1 MLRRPSRVRWGSRP
15 GRTAVLLA
23 LAMAAEA
30 GTVALTSGQAFAVPT
45 QSAAASIAPQVP
57 SSWGLSPSSVN
68 AYSGGR
74 FTTRGT
80 PTLWANGVVGDGDT
94 YKAQFELTADPAFA
108 DTTYSYTGTSASTA
122 SGVNALLSVP
132 SANALPDAKHLRLRA
147 RSYDGT
153 TYSGWTAYTVF
164 AVDTTLPA
172 APGISCAG
180 FKEGDWN
187 APLSNGATCTFTTT
201 ATDGQ
206 GYVWGLDDPNTPQR
220 LDDQTNGTG
229 GAAKS
234 VTVTADL
241 GWHTLYART
250 VDKAGNH
257 SAKATAY
264 SFGVG
269 SDGVALTSPMDG
281 QRTARRV
288 SLSAIGKS
296 TYTNAVY
303 EYRRG
308 ETDTWKT
315 IPASDVTV
323 SSSGAAVAWPVP
335 VTSGKPATLAWKTTS
350 TLGEDG
356 PIDVRAK
363 FSNSTGSGYSQTV
376 PVTVD
381 RIAGDAPKED
391 VGPGTVNLLTGDYFL
406 SAGDLSVFGLSIS
419 RTASSRRPDAGAQQE
434 GQVPIFGPEWVSG
447 VVAEKSGSTWK
458 YLQRTSSTS
467 VAVVDADGNATGFA
481 ATSGGG
487 WSPETGSGSL
497 TLTGSLTGSFTLSET
512 SGTVTTFAK
521 ADGSSSVWNVT
532 TASLP
537 TDDSTTTAVSETVT
551 SGGTTLARPK
561 YLIAPSGA
569 VSAAT
574 CRTTPSVQGC
584 RVLEFAYATSTTA
597 TSSALGDYTGR
608 LSQIR
613 LWATAPGET
622 VSKATTVVK
631 YLYDNSGR
639 LRESWDARLST
650 PLKTAYSYDSAGRVT
665 TLTPPGELPWTF
677 EYGKAGNSATAGTG
691 MLLSVSRPT
700 LAPGT
705 KSTVNGTAKTDF
717 VYDVPLGGSAAP
729 YAMASG
735 DTETWGQY
743 QGPADATAV
752 FPADQVPSSHDGGS
766 LTSGNYKRATIVYMD
781 ESGREVDTA
790 EPGGRISSTQY
801 DRFGNVVRKLTPAN
815 RSLALGLTPAD
826 ERQLSELGITGLTSA
841 QRAEL
846 LSSYNYYS
854 NNGLRLLEEFG
865 PLHRVELTK
874 DFKNGNKVLL
884 PAGTTVSARSWKVNE
899 YDQGRP
905 TDGSAKVKDQLTI
918 VTSGLRVDGYDSI
931 LADKRVTVTQYD
943 WAKGLPTLVTEDAG
957 GLALNTN
964 KGYDSS
970 GRVTGVILPGG
981 NGNDASSKVY
991 SYWKATGTGFCQ
1003 GHPEWEGL
1011 LCWMGPAGDITGGG
1025 SNPKTSVDST
1035 ITYDLFGQVLK
1046 MVDTS
1051 GDSYRTAT
1059 RTYDAAGRLATSQVT
1074 GNLGQSV
1081 PAITNTYDA
1090 DSGQL
1095 VKTTSSDGGTIT
1107 HDYDKLGRLI
1117 SYTDADGG
1125 TTTTQYDDLNRPVKS
1140 TDTAPSTTT
1149 FTYDTSLDPRG
1160 LVTRLTDSV
1169 AGSFTAAYDADG
1181 ALTSEKLP
1189 GGYTLDQAA
1198 DPTGALTKRTYTRDS
1213 DSTPVFAESVVR
1225 SVHDQVTS
1233 RASNTAG
1240 TQHYAYDGAGRL
1252 NTVNNTSNNGVC
1264 TTRTYTM
1271 DKRANRVAQAT
1282 ASAAAYA
1289 ACPSTGSGTTH
1300 AYDSGDRLVDSG
1312 YVYDDFGR
1320 TTSLPGSTIDYY
1332 STDLVRQQTT
1342 GNKRQTWTLDSDYRF
1357 RSWTEQSQS
1366 SGTWSTT
1373 ATKVNHYASEGD
1385 SPKWTVEGSNG
1396 DLTRNV
1402 LGIVVGLAAITG
1414 KSGDVKLQF
1423 TNIHGDVA
1431 MVQPLTAGA
1440 TATVLNTDEYG
1451 NVTSGSVGRYGW
1463 LGGYQRPA
1471 DTPSGLLL
1479 MGVRLYNTQ
1488 TGRFLSTDPIFQGSA
1503 NAYEYCSGDPVN
1515 CLDLDGRSKHNYN
1528 GHKWHWWGLEIDM
1541 TRKRTVSVIDQLWS
1555 NASKATILAVL
1566 FGAIPGSN
1574 IGSVVLG
1581 AIAGYYSWIASK
1593 LQHMLNIQ
1601 SHGVILDIYLG
1612 YPRVRH
1618 E

>member
-15 GRTAVLLA
+15 GRIAVLLA

-30 GTVALTSGQAFAVPT
+30 ATVALTSGQAFAVPA
-45 QSAAASIAPQVP
+45 QSAAASVAPQVP

-80 PTLWANGVVGDGDT
+80 PTLWANGVVGDGGT

-132 SANALPDAKHLRLRA
+132 SANALPDEKHLRLRA
-147 RSYDGT
+147 RAYDGT
-153 TYSGWTAYTVF
+153 SYSGWTAYTAF

-180 FKEGDWN
+180 YKEGDWS

-229 GAAKS
+229 GATKS
-234 VTVTADL
+234 VTVTADP

-296 TYTNAVY
+296 AYTNAVY

-315 IPASDVTV
+315 IPSTDVTV
-323 SSSGAAVAWPVP
+323 SSSGAAVTWPVP
-335 VTSGKPATLAWKTTS
+335 VTNGKPATLTWKTIS
-350 TLGEDG
+350 TLSEDG
-356 PIDVRAK
+356 PIEVRAK
-363 FSNSTGSGYSQTV
+363 FSNSTTSGYSQTA

-406 SAGDLSVFGLSIS
+406 SAGDLSVFGLSLS

-467 VAVVDADGNATGFA
+467 VAVVDADGNATGFT
-481 ATSGGG
+481 ATSNGG

-497 TLTGSLTGSFTLSET
+497 TLTGSLTGSFTLSENN
-512 SGTVTTFAK
+512 GTVTTFAK
-521 ADGSSSVWNVT
+521 ADGSSSAWNVT

-537 TDDSTTTAVSETVT
+537 TNDSTTTTVSETVT
-551 SGGTTLARPK
+551 SGGTTLSRPK
-561 YLIAPSGA
+561 YLIAPTGA

-574 CRTTPSVQGC
+574 CKATPSAQGC
-584 RVLEFAYATSTTA
+584 RVLEFVYATSTTA

-608 LSQIR
+608 VSQIK
-613 LWATAPGET
+613 LWATAPDQAT
-622 VSKATTVVK
+622 STATTVVK

-639 LRESWDARLST
+639 LREAWDARLST

-705 KSTVNGTAKTDF
+705 KSTVNGTAKTNL
-717 VYDVPLGGSAAP
+717 VYEVPLSGSAAP

-735 DTETWGQY
+735 DTETWGQL
-743 QGPADATAV
+743 QGPADATAI
-752 FPADQVPSSHDGGS
+752 FPADQAPLSHDGGS
-766 LTSGNYKRATIVYMD
+766 LSSGNYKRATIVYMD
-781 ESGREVDTA
+781 ESGREVDVA
-790 EPGGRISSTQY
+790 EPGGHISTTQY

-815 RSLALGLTPAD
+815 RSLALALTPAD
-826 ERQLSELGITGLTSA
+826 EKQLSELGITGLSNA

-874 DFKNGNKVLL
+874 DFKNGNKVIL
-884 PAGTTVSARSWKVNE
+884 PAGSTVSARSWKVNE

-918 VTSGLRVDGYDSI
+918 VTAGLRVDGYDSI

-964 KGYDSS
+964 KGYDSQ

-981 NGNDASSKVY
+981 DGNDASTKIY
-991 SYWKATGTGFCQ
+991 SYWKASGSGFCK

-1011 LCWMGPAGDITGGG
+1011 LCWTGPAGDITGGG

-1035 ITYDLFGQVLK
+1035 ITYDLFSQPLK
-1046 MVDTS
+1046 TVDTS
-1051 GDSYRTAT
+1051 GDSYRTTT
-1059 RTYDAAGRLATSQVT
+1059 RTYDAAGRLATSKIT

-1090 DSGQL
+1090 DTGQL
-1095 VKTTSSDGGTIT
+1095 VKATSADGGTIT
-1107 HDYDKLGRLI
+1107 RDYDKLGRLI

-1125 TTTTQYDDLNRPVKS
+1125 TTTTQYDDLNRPVKT

-1149 FTYDTSLDPRG
+1149 YTYDTSSDPRG
-1160 LVTRLTDSV
+1160 LMTKLADSV

-1181 ALTSEKLP
+1181 SLTSEKLP
-1189 GGYTLDQAA
+1189 GGYTLDQTG

-1213 DSTPVFAESVVR
+1213 DGAAVFAESVVR
-1225 SVHDQVTS
+1225 SVHEQVTS
-1233 RASNTAG
+1233 QASNTAG

-1252 NTVNNTSNNGVC
+1252 NTAQDTGVDGVC
-1264 TTRTYTM
+1264 TTRTYTL
-1271 DKRANRVAQAT
+1271 DKRANRIAQAT
-1282 ASAAAYA
+1282 ASGAAYA
-1289 ACPSTGSGTTH
+1289 ACPSTGSGITH
-1300 AYDSGDRLVDSG
+1300 AYDSGDRLVDSS

-1332 STDLVRQQTT
+1332 ATDLVQRQTT
-1342 GNKRQTWTLDSDYRF
+1342 GTKRQTWTLDSAYRF
-1357 RSWTEQSQS
+1357 RSWTQEAQS

-1373 ATKVNHYASEGD
+1373 ATKVNHYSSDGD
-1385 SPKWTVEGSNG
+1385 SPAWIVEGSGG

-1402 LGIVVGLAAITG
+1402 TGIGIGLAATTG
-1414 KSGDVKLQF
+1414 KSGDVRLQF
-1423 TNIHGDVA
+1423 TTIHGDVGV
-1431 MVQPLTAGA
+1431 VQPLTAGA
-1440 TATVLNTDEYG
+1440 TATVLKTDEYG

-1463 LGGYQRPA
+1463 LGGYQRSA
-1471 DTPSGLLL
+1471 ETPSGVLL
-1479 MGVRLYNTQ
+1479 MGVRLYSTQ
-1488 TGRFLSTDPIFQGSA
+1488 TGRFLSTDPVFGGSS

-1528 GHKWHWWGLEIDM
+1528 GYKWHYWGLEINM
-1541 TRKRTVSVIDQLWS
+1541 THSRAS
-1555 NASKATILAVL
+1555 NAVHVLNRHAAVGAAVAAILG
-1566 FGAIPGSN
+1566 FTPG
-1574 IGSVVLG
+1574 GQLLA
-1581 AIAGYYSWIASK
+1581 AIAVCISSYYWYVSDLISQYLRPK
-1593 LQHMLNIQ
+1593 R
-1601 SHGVILDIYLG
+1601 GVRLKIYFG
-1612 YPRVRH
+1612 YPRA
-1618 E
+1618 ETQ